1 MISMLNVRRLTA
13 LAVAGVLG
21 IVIVPKLAV
30 NADSCPVIDYST
42 FGFEKTPAA
51 NWKNSEPVRVI
62 TWSSNETFIAT
73 DPVSTQFSPTE
84 QAWLQEA
91 FDSYGEILDS
101 VAFQKITTPNTANI
115 VIGYTLLSRGIIPTE
130 TTGGNFGLWMFNYGS
145 GAIQLLDA
153 KLRPKN
159 FTLFDSHDTFIH
171 AVQNELGNM
180 LGVPD
185 VDAKGTKRALV
196 TIYDTSKLAT
206 YGQVKINDY
215 DAATMRQ
222 LYGEST
228 CSSLYTVEARAANLA
243 ADKIA
248 GEKSLT
254 ARAISTTSTTVAIT
268 LGKKTTITCVKGK
281 TVKKVTSL
289 KPVCP
294 AGYKKK

>member
-1 MISMLNVRRLTA
+1 MNSLLYVRRLIA
-13 LAVAGVLG
+13 LAVVGVLG
-21 IVIVPKLAV
+21 IVIVPTHAL

-62 TWSSNETFIAT
+62 TWSSNETFIVT

-101 VAFQKITTPNTANI
+101 VAFQKITTPSSANI
-115 VIGYTLLSRGIIPTE
+115 VIGYTLLSKGIIQTE

-159 FTLFDSHDTFIH
+159 FTLFDGHDTFIH

-185 VDAKGTKRALV
+185 VDAKGPKRALV

-228 CSSLYTVEARAANLA
+228 CSSLYSVEARAANLA

-254 ARAISTTSTTVAIT
+254 ARATTTTTVAASTPAAKI
-268 LGKKTTITCVKGK
+268 TITCVKGK
-281 TVKKVTSL
+281 TTKKVTAL

>member
-1 MISMLNVRRLTA
+1 MKLSRLVAFA
-13 LAVAGVLG
+13 LLGLLG
-21 IVIVPKLAV
+21 IVVAPSQV
-30 NADSCPVIDYST
+30 VVADNCPVINYSS

-62 TWSSNETFIAT
+62 TWSSNETFIYP
-73 DPVSTQFSPTE
+73 DPVSTQFSSTE

-101 VAFQKITTPNTANI
+101 VAFQKITTPSTANI
-115 VIGYTLLSRGIIPTE
+115 VIGYTLLSKGVIPTE
-130 TTGGNFGLWMFNYGS
+130 TTGGTFGLWMFNPGLQT

-159 FTLFDSHDTFIH
+159 LTLFDTHDTFIH
-171 AVQNELGNM
+171 AVQNELGNL

-185 VDAKGTKRALV
+185 VDRKVAQKALV
-196 TIYDTSKLAT
+196 TIYDTGKFNA

-248 GEKSLT
+248 GEKLLT
-254 ARAISTTSTTVAIT
+254 ARATSTTSTTVAVVP
-268 LGKKTTITCVKGK
+268 GKKTSVTCVKGK
-281 TVKKVTSL
+281 TVKKVTAL

>member
-1 MISMLNVRRLTA
+1 MKISWLVAFTLIG
-13 LAVAGVLG
+13 LLGIAVA
-21 IVIVPKLAV
+21 PTQAV
-30 NADSCPVIDYST
+30 VADNCPVIDYST
-42 FGFEKTPAA
+42 FGFTKTPAA

-62 TWSSNETFIAT
+62 TWSSNETFIAP

-91 FDSYGEILDS
+91 FDSYSEILDS

-115 VIGYTLLSRGIIPTE
+115 VIGYTLLSKGIIPTE
-130 TTGGNFGLWMFNYGS
+130 TTGGTFGLWNFNASLQTGTI
-145 GAIQLLDA
+145 ALLDA

-159 FTLFDSHDTFIH
+159 FKLFDSRDGFIH
-171 AVQNELGNM
+171 AVQNELGNI

-185 VDAKGTKRALV
+185 VDSNAPKRALV
-196 TIYDTSKLAT
+196 TIYDTSKFLA

-215 DAATMRQ
+215 DAATVRQ

-228 CSSLYTVEARAANLA
+228 CSSFYTVEARAANLA

-248 GEKSLT
+248 GEKSLGPT
-254 ARAISTTSTTVAIT
+254 TTTTVTTSAPTKI
-268 LGKKTTITCVKGK
+268 TITCVKGK
-281 TVKKVTSL
+281 TTKKVTAL

-294 AGYKKK
+294 VGYKKK

>member
-1 MISMLNVRRLTA
+1 MKITRLVVLA
-13 LAVAGVLG
+13 LIGLSG
-21 IVIVPKLAV
+21 IVVSPAQAV
-30 NADSCPVIDYST
+30 VADNCPVIDYST

-101 VAFQKITTPNTANI
+101 VAFQKITTPSSASI
-115 VIGYTLLSRGIIPTE
+115 VIGYTLLSKGIIPTE

-185 VDAKGTKRALV
+185 VDAKGPKRALV

-228 CSSLYTVEARAANLA
+228 CSSSYTAEARAANLA

-254 ARAISTTSTTVAIT
+254 VRATTTTTVAAST
-268 LGKKTTITCVKGK
+268 PAARTSITCVKGK
-281 TVKKVTSL
+281 TIKKVTAL

>member
-1 MISMLNVRRLTA
+1 MKITRLVVLA
-13 LAVAGVLG
+13 LIGLSG
-21 IVIVPKLAV
+21 IVVSPAQAV
-30 NADSCPVIDYST
+30 VADNCPVIDYST

-101 VAFQKITTPNTANI
+101 VAFQKITTPSSASI
-115 VIGYTLLSRGIIPTE
+115 VIGYTLLSKGIIPTE

-185 VDAKGTKRALV
+185 VDAKGPKRALV

-228 CSSLYTVEARAANLA
+228 CSSSYTAEARAANLA

-254 ARAISTTSTTVAIT
+254 ARVATTTVAAST
-268 LGKKTTITCVKGK
+268 PAAKTSITCVKGK
-281 TVKKVTSL
+281 TIKKVTAL

>member
-1 MISMLNVRRLTA
+1 VKITRLVVLA
-13 LAVAGVLG
+13 LIGLSG
-21 IVIVPKLAV
+21 IVVSPAQAV
-30 NADSCPVIDYST
+30 VADNCPVIDYST

-101 VAFQKITTPNTANI
+101 VAFQKITTPSSANI
-115 VIGYTLLSRGIIPTE
+115 VIGYTLLSKGIIPTE

-185 VDAKGTKRALV
+185 VDAKGPKRALV

-228 CSSLYTVEARAANLA
+228 CSSSYTAEARAANLA

-254 ARAISTTSTTVAIT
+254 ARATSTTSTTVAAVP
-268 LGKKTTITCVKGK
+268 GKKTSVTCVKGK
-281 TVKKVTSL
+281 TTKKVTAL

>member
-1 MISMLNVRRLTA
+1 MNSLLYVRRLIA
-13 LAVAGVLG
+13 LAVVGVLG
-21 IVIVPKLAV
+21 IVIVPTHAL

-62 TWSSNETFIAT
+62 TWSSNETFIVT

-101 VAFQKITTPNTANI
+101 VAFQKITTPSSANI
-115 VIGYTLLSRGIIPTE
+115 VIGYTLLSKGIIPTE

-159 FTLFDSHDTFIH
+159 FTLFDGHATFIH

-185 VDAKGTKRALV
+185 VDAKGPKRALV

-228 CSSLYTVEARAANLA
+228 CSSLYSVEARAANLA

-254 ARAISTTSTTVAIT
+254 ARATTTTTVAASTPAAKI
-268 LGKKTTITCVKGK
+268 TITCVKGK
-281 TVKKVTSL
+281 TTKKVTAL

>member
-1 MISMLNVRRLTA
+1 MKITRLVVLA
-13 LAVAGVLG
+13 LIGLSG
-21 IVIVPKLAV
+21 IVVSPAQAV
-30 NADSCPVIDYST
+30 VADNCPVIDYST

-101 VAFQKITTPNTANI
+101 VAFQKITTPSSASI
-115 VIGYTLLSRGIIPTE
+115 VIGYTLLSKGIIPTE

-145 GAIQLLDA
+145 GAIQLLDV

-185 VDAKGTKRALV
+185 VDAKGPKRALV

-228 CSSLYTVEARAANLA
+228 CSSSYTAEARAANLA

-254 ARAISTTSTTVAIT
+254 VRATTTTTVAAST
-268 LGKKTTITCVKGK
+268 PAAKTSITCVKGK
-281 TVKKVTSL
+281 TIKKVTAL

>member
-1 MISMLNVRRLTA
+1 VKITRLVVLA
-13 LAVAGVLG
+13 LIGLSG
-21 IVIVPKLAV
+21 IVVSPAQAV
-30 NADSCPVIDYST
+30 VADNCPVIDYST

-101 VAFQKITTPNTANI
+101 VAFQKITTPSSANI
-115 VIGYTLLSRGIIPTE
+115 VIGYTLLSKGIIPTE

-185 VDAKGTKRALV
+185 VDAKGPKRALV

-228 CSSLYTVEARAANLA
+228 CSSSYTAEARAANLA

-254 ARAISTTSTTVAIT
+254 VRATTTTTVAAST
-268 LGKKTTITCVKGK
+268 PAARTSITCVKGK
-281 TVKKVTSL
+281 TIKKVTAL

>member
-1 MISMLNVRRLTA
+1 MKITRLVVLA
-13 LAVAGVLG
+13 LIGLSG
-21 IVIVPKLAV
+21 IVVSPAQAV
-30 NADSCPVIDYST
+30 VADSCPVIDYST

-101 VAFQKITTPNTANI
+101 VAFQKITTPSSASI
-115 VIGYTLLSRGIIPTE
+115 VIGYTLLSKGIIPTE

-185 VDAKGTKRALV
+185 VDAKGPKRALV

-228 CSSLYTVEARAANLA
+228 CSSSYTAEARAANLA

-254 ARAISTTSTTVAIT
+254 VRATTTTTVAAST
-268 LGKKTTITCVKGK
+268 PAARTSITCVKGK
-281 TVKKVTSL
+281 TIKKVTAL

>member
-1 MISMLNVRRLTA
+1 MKITRLVVLA
-13 LAVAGVLG
+13 LIGLTG
-21 IVIVPKLAV
+21 IVVSPAQAV
-30 NADSCPVIDYST
+30 VADNCPVIDYST

-101 VAFQKITTPNTANI
+101 VAFQKITTPNSANI
-115 VIGYTLLSRGIIPTE
+115 VIGYTLLSKGIIPTE

-185 VDAKGTKRALV
+185 VDAKGPKRALV

-228 CSSLYTVEARAANLA
+228 CSSSYTAEARAANLA

-254 ARAISTTSTTVAIT
+254 VRATTTTTVAAST
-268 LGKKTTITCVKGK
+268 PAAKTSITCVKGK
-281 TVKKVTSL
+281 TIKKVTAL

-294 AGYKKK
+294 AGFKKK

>member
-1 MISMLNVRRLTA
+1 MKITRLVVLA
-13 LAVAGVLG
+13 LIGLSG
-21 IVIVPKLAV
+21 IVVSPAQAV
-30 NADSCPVIDYST
+30 VADNCPVIDYST

-101 VAFQKITTPNTANI
+101 VAFQKITTPSSANI
-115 VIGYTLLSRGIIPTE
+115 VIGYTLLSKGIIPTE

-185 VDAKGTKRALV
+185 VDAKGPKRALV

-228 CSSLYTVEARAANLA
+228 CSSSYTAEARAANLA

-254 ARAISTTSTTVAIT
+254 VRATTTTTVAAST
-268 LGKKTTITCVKGK
+268 PAARTSITCVKGK
-281 TVKKVTSL
+281 TIKKVTAL

>member
-1 MISMLNVRRLTA
+1 MKITRLVVLA
-13 LAVAGVLG
+13 LIGLSG
-21 IVIVPKLAV
+21 IVVSPAQAV
-30 NADSCPVIDYST
+30 VADNCPVIDYST

-101 VAFQKITTPNTANI
+101 VAFQKITTPSSANI
-115 VIGYTLLSRGIIPTE
+115 VIGYTLLSKGIIPTE

-185 VDAKGTKRALV
+185 VDAKGPKRALV

-228 CSSLYTVEARAANLA
+228 CSSSYTAEARAANLA

-254 ARAISTTSTTVAIT
+254 ARATSTTSTTVAAVP
-268 LGKKTTITCVKGK
+268 GKKTSVTCVKGK
-281 TVKKVTSL
+281 TTKKVTAL

>member
-1 MISMLNVRRLTA
+1 MKITRLVVLA
-13 LAVAGVLG
+13 LIGLSG
-21 IVIVPKLAV
+21 IVVSPAQAV
-30 NADSCPVIDYST
+30 VADNCPVIDYST

-101 VAFQKITTPNTANI
+101 VAFQKITTPSSASI
-115 VIGYTLLSRGIIPTE
+115 VIGYTLLSKGIIPTE

-185 VDAKGTKRALV
+185 VDAKGPKRALV

-228 CSSLYTVEARAANLA
+228 CSSSYTAEARATNLA

-254 ARAISTTSTTVAIT
+254 ARVATTTVAAST
-268 LGKKTTITCVKGK
+268 PAAKTSITCVKGK
-281 TVKKVTSL
+281 TIKKVTAL

>member
-1 MISMLNVRRLTA
+1 MIGLS
-13 LAVAGVLG
+13 G
-21 IVIVPKLAV
+21 IVVSPAQAV
-30 NADSCPVIDYST
+30 VADSCPVIDYST

-101 VAFQKITTPNTANI
+101 VAFQKITTPSSASI
-115 VIGYTLLSRGIIPTE
+115 VIGYTLLSKGIIPTE

-145 GAIQLLDA
+145 GAIQLLDV

-185 VDAKGTKRALV
+185 VDAKGPKRALV

-228 CSSLYTVEARAANLA
+228 CSSSYTAEARAANLA

-254 ARAISTTSTTVAIT
+254 VRATTTTTVAAST
-268 LGKKTTITCVKGK
+268 PAARTSITCVKGK
-281 TVKKVTSL
+281 TIKKVTAL

>member
-1 MISMLNVRRLTA
+1 MKITRLVVLA
-13 LAVAGVLG
+13 LIGLSG
-21 IVIVPKLAV
+21 IVVSPAQAV
-30 NADSCPVIDYST
+30 VADSCPVIDYST

-101 VAFQKITTPNTANI
+101 VAFQKITTPSSASI
-115 VIGYTLLSRGIIPTE
+115 VIGYTLLSKGIIPTE

-185 VDAKGTKRALV
+185 VDAKGPKRALV

-228 CSSLYTVEARAANLA
+228 CSSSYTAEARAANLA

-254 ARAISTTSTTVAIT
+254 VRATTTTTVAAST
-268 LGKKTTITCVKGK
+268 PAAKTSITCVKGK
-281 TVKKVTSL
+281 TIKKVTAL

>member
-1 MISMLNVRRLTA
+1 MKITRLVVLA
-13 LAVAGVLG
+13 LIGLSG
-21 IVIVPKLAV
+21 IVVSPAQAV
-30 NADSCPVIDYST
+30 VADSCPVIDYST

-101 VAFQKITTPNTANI
+101 VAFQKITTPSSASI
-115 VIGYTLLSRGIIPTE
+115 VIGYTLLSKGIIPTE

-185 VDAKGTKRALV
+185 VDAKGPKRALV

-228 CSSLYTVEARAANLA
+228 CSSSYTAEARATNLA

-254 ARAISTTSTTVAIT
+254 ARVATTTVAAST
-268 LGKKTTITCVKGK
+268 PAAKTSITCVKGK
-281 TVKKVTSL
+281 TIKKVTAL